1 MSPETLKQ
9 TGGVMKFK
17 VLRVV
22 LVTAVAALF
31 TTAAWAQDLGP
42 HFKNLKDGI
51 FVYAQ
56 NPADSNAT
64 IILTS
69 EGVVLIDSGHRP
81 PDSVALLGA
90 LKKLTPQPVRYLI
103 NTEPHTDHTTGHWLF
118 SPPAIVVAHAG
129 ATESMKEGL
138 NPERVRKIIAEYP
151 DLKEMK
157 NFRAIAPH
165 IEFRDKMALQ
175 VGDRTFELIFLKSV
189 HSEAD
194 TAIWMPKERIVFA
207 AASVGVKR
215 FSNLRSSVKIADTL
229 DAIKMMRAL
238 NPEIVVPGHGAPGT
252 VMILDDM
259 EKYYT
264 LLVQRVGAMVKQGKS
279 LDEIKKDL
287 RMPEADDWQGKDRFP
302 TNIEA
307 AYRSVAVK

>member
-1 MSPETLKQ
+1 MRF
-9 TGGVMKFK
+9 GVSLA
-17 VLRVV
+17 VLAAM
-22 LVTAVAALF
+22 LAALF
-31 TTAAWAQDLGP
+31 TTPAWAQDLGP
-42 HFKNLKDGI
+42 HFKKLKEGI

-81 PDSVALLGA
+81 PDTVALAGA
-90 LKKLTPQPVRYLI
+90 LKKLSSLPVRYLI
-103 NTEPHTDHTTGHWLF
+103 NTEPHADHTTGHWMF
-118 SPPAIVVAHAG
+118 SPPAVIIAHAG
-129 ATESMKEGL
+129 ATESMKQGL
-138 NPERVRKIIAEYP
+138 DPERVRKIVAEYP

-157 NFRAIAPH
+157 NFRPVTPH
-165 IEFRDKMALQ
+165 IEFRDRMTLQ
-175 VGDRTFELIFLKSV
+175 VGDRSFEMRFLKSV

-215 FSNLRSSVKIADTL
+215 FSNLRPFVRITDTL
-229 DAIKMMRAL
+229 DAIKMMREF

-252 VMILDDM
+252 VKILDDM

-264 LLVQRVGAMVKQGKS
+264 LLLERVGAMVKQDKS
-279 LDEIKKDL
+279 LDGIKKEL

-302 TNIEA
+302 NNIEA
-307 AYRSVAVK
+307 AYRAVTGK

>member
-1 MSPETLKQ
+1 MLQS
-9 TGGVMKFK
+9 
-17 VLRVV
+17 
-22 LVTAVAALF
+22 VTAPAP
-31 TTAAWAQDLGP
+31 AQELGP
-42 HFKNLKDGI
+42 HFKKLKEGI

-56 NPADSNAT
+56 SPADSNAT

-81 PDSVALLGA
+81 SDSVALASA
-90 LKKLTPQPVRYLI
+90 LKKLTTQPVRYLI
-103 NTEPHTDHTTGHWLF
+103 NTEPHADHTTGHWMF
-118 SPPAIVVAHAG
+118 SPPALIVAHAG
-129 ATESMKEGL
+129 ATEAMKEGL

-157 NFRAIAPH
+157 NFRAITPH
-165 IEFRDKMALQ
+165 IEFRDRMTLQ
-175 VGDRTFELIFLKSV
+175 MGDRAFEMRFLKSV

-215 FSNLRSSVKIADTL
+215 FSNLRPSVKITDTL
-229 DAIKMMRAL
+229 AAIKMMRTL

-252 VMILDDM
+252 VKILEDM

-264 LLVQRVGAMVKQGKS
+264 LLVERVGAMVKQGKS
-279 LDEIKKDL
+279 LDEIKKDV

-302 TNIEA
+302 NNVEA
-307 AYRSVAVK
+307 AYRAVTSK

>member
-1 MSPETLKQ
+1 MKAHRFISLIFALAVSLA
-9 TGGVMKFK
+9 GGFA
-17 VLRVV
+17 RS
-22 LVTAVAALF
+22 
-31 TTAAWAQDLGP
+31 QDLGP
-42 HFKNLKDGI
+42 HFKKLKDGI

-56 NPADSNAT
+56 NAADSNAT
-64 IILTS
+64 IIVTT

-81 PDSVALLGA
+81 PDTVALAGA
-90 LKKLTPQPVRYLI
+90 LKKLGSQPVRYLI

-118 SPPAIVVAHAG
+118 SPPALIVAHAG
-129 ATESMKEGL
+129 AAESMKEGL
-138 NPERVRKIIAEYP
+138 NPERVRKIVAEYP

-157 NFRAIAPH
+157 NFRPITPH
-165 IEFRDKMALQ
+165 IEFRDKMTLH
-175 VGDRTFELIFLKSV
+175 VGDRTFELSFLKSV

-215 FSNLRSSVKIADTL
+215 FSNLRPAVKIADTL
-229 DAIKMMRAL
+229 AAIKMMRAL
-238 NPEIVVPGHGAPGT
+238 DPEIVVPGHGAPGT
-252 VMILDDM
+252 VKILDDM

-264 LLVQRVGAMVKQGKS
+264 LLVERVGVLAKQGKS
-279 LDEIKKDL
+279 LDEIKKEL

-307 AYRSVAVK
+307 AYRAVAAK

>member
-1 MSPETLKQ
+1 MRTRIF
-9 TGGVMKFK
+9 GGLIMA
-17 VLRVV
+17 LC
-22 LVTAVAALF
+22 LLSAGLAA
-31 TTAAWAQDLGP
+31 AQDLGP
-42 HFKNLKDGI
+42 HFKKLKEGI

-56 NPADSNAT
+56 NAADSNAT
-64 IILTS
+64 IILTT

-81 PDSVALLGA
+81 PDAVALAAA
-90 LKKLTPQPVRYLI
+90 LKKLNAQPVRYLI
-103 NTEPHTDHTTGHWLF
+103 NTEPHTDHTTGHWMF

-138 NPERVRKIIAEYP
+138 NPERARKIIAEYP

-157 NFRAIAPH
+157 NFRPITPH
-165 IEFRDKMALQ
+165 IEFRDKLTLHL
-175 VGDRTFELIFLKSV
+175 GDRTFELSFLKSV

-194 TAIWMPKERIVFA
+194 TAIWMPKERIVFT

-215 FSNLRSSVKIADTL
+215 FSNLRPSVKIADTL

-252 VMILDDM
+252 VTILDNM

-264 LLVQRVGAMVKQGKS
+264 LLIQRVGAMVKQGKS

-307 AYRSVAVK
+307 AYRAVAAK

>member
-1 MSPETLKQ
+1 MALCLLSAGL
-9 TGGVMKFK
+9 
-17 VLRVV
+17 
-22 LVTAVAALF
+22 AA
-31 TTAAWAQDLGP
+31 AQDLGP
-42 HFKNLKDGI
+42 HFKKLKEGI

-56 NPADSNAT
+56 NAADSNAT

-81 PDSVALLGA
+81 PDSVALAAA
-90 LKKLTPQPVRYLI
+90 LKKLNAQPVRYLI

-118 SPPAIVVAHAG
+118 SPPAMIVAHAG

-157 NFRAIAPH
+157 NFRPITPH
-165 IEFRDKMALQ
+165 IEFRDKMTLH
-175 VGDRTFELIFLKSV
+175 VGDRTFELSFLKSV

-215 FSNLRSSVKIADTL
+215 FSNLRTSVRIADTL

-238 NPEIVVPGHGAPGT
+238 NPEIVVPGHGAPGN
-252 VMILDDM
+252 VAILDNT

-264 LLVQRVGAMVKQGKS
+264 LLIQRVGAMVKQGKS

-307 AYRSVAVK
+307 AYRAVAAK

>member
-1 MSPETLKQ
+1 MRTRIF
-9 TGGVMKFK
+9 GG
-17 VLRVV
+17 LI
-22 LVTAVAALF
+22 VALCLLSAGL
-31 TTAAWAQDLGP
+31 AAAQDLGP
-42 HFKNLKDGI
+42 HFKKLKEGI

-56 NPADSNAT
+56 NAADSNAT
-64 IILTS
+64 IILTT

-81 PDSVALLGA
+81 PDAVALAAA
-90 LKKLTPQPVRYLI
+90 LKKLNAQPVRYLI
-103 NTEPHTDHTTGHWLF
+103 NTEPHTDHTTGHWMF

-157 NFRAIAPH
+157 NFRPITPH
-165 IEFRDKMALQ
+165 IEFRDKLTLHL
-175 VGDRTFELIFLKSV
+175 GDRTFELSFLKSV

-194 TAIWMPKERIVFA
+194 TAIWMPKERIVFT

-215 FSNLRSSVKIADTL
+215 FSNLRPSVKIADTL

-252 VMILDDM
+252 VTILDNM

-264 LLVQRVGAMVKQGKS
+264 LLIQRVGAMVKQGKS

-307 AYRSVAVK
+307 AYRAVAAK

>member
-1 MSPETLKQ
+1 MKLGVTCAVVIAVFASICHR
-9 TGGVMKFK
+9 TGSGTGTGSAFQKAK
-17 VLRVV
+17 E
-22 LVTAVAALF
+22 
-31 TTAAWAQDLGP
+31 
-42 HFKNLKDGI
+42 GI

-56 NPADSNAT
+56 SPADSNAT

-81 PDSVALLGA
+81 SDSVALASA
-90 LKKLTPQPVRYLI
+90 LKKLTTQPVRYLI
-103 NTEPHTDHTTGHWLF
+103 NTEPHTDHTTGHWMF
-118 SPPAIVVAHAG
+118 SPPALIVAHAG
-129 ATESMKEGL
+129 ATEAMKEGL

-157 NFRAIAPH
+157 NFRPITPH
-165 IEFRDKMALQ
+165 IEFRDRMTLQ
-175 VGDRTFELIFLKSV
+175 MGDRAFEMRFLKSV

-215 FSNLRSSVKIADTL
+215 FSNLRPSVKITDTL
-229 DAIKMMRAL
+229 AAIKMMRTL

-252 VMILDDM
+252 VKILEDM

-264 LLVQRVGAMVKQGKS
+264 LLVERVGAMVKQGKS
-279 LDEIKKDL
+279 LDEIKKDV

-302 TNIEA
+302 NNVEA
-307 AYRSVAVK
+307 AYRAVTGK

>member
-1 MSPETLKQ
+1 
-9 TGGVMKFK
+9 MKFGFTRA
-17 VLRVV
+17 VLM
-22 LVTAVAALF
+22 TAFATLC
-31 TTAAWAQDLGP
+31 TMPAWAQDLGP
-42 HFKNLKDGI
+42 RFKKLKEGI

-81 PDSVALLGA
+81 PDSVALIGA
-90 LKKLTPQPVRYLI
+90 LKKLTSQPVRYLV

-138 NPERVRKIIAEYP
+138 NPERVRKIVAEYP
-151 DLKEMK
+151 DLQEMK
-157 NFRAIAPH
+157 NFRPITPH
-165 IEFRDKMALQ
+165 IEFRDKMTLH
-175 VGDRTFELIFLKSV
+175 VGDRTFELSFLKSV
-189 HSEAD
+189 DSEAD

-207 AASVGVKR
+207 VASVGVKR
-215 FSNLRSSVKIADTL
+215 FSNLRPFVKITDTL
-229 DAIKMMRAL
+229 EAIKMMRAL
-238 NPEIVVPGHGAPGT
+238 NPEIVVPGHGAPGPAK
-252 VMILDDM
+252 ILDDM

-264 LLVQRVGAMVKQGKS
+264 LLIERVGAMVKQGKS
-279 LDEIKKDL
+279 LEEIKKDL

-302 TNIEA
+302 NNIEA
-307 AYRSVAVK
+307 AYRAVAGK